1 MKPDQDEWVHATCVV
16 VDGSGVLIRGPS
28 GSGKSTLARRL
39 IELGQARGL
48 EAALVGDDRIHL
60 MRYGTQI
67 LAEGHPMIRGQIEI
81 RGLGIGQTN
90 VEDRAAIRLLADCV
104 SVLEARL
111 PESED
116 GIGDVLGL
124 TLRRVAVTPE
134 SADNVLIALGLGP
147 VKVIE

>member
-16 VDGSGVLIRGPS
+16 VEGAGVLIRGPS

-48 EAALVGDDRIHL
+48 AAALVGDDRIHL

-134 SADNVLIALGLGP
+134 RADNVLVALGLGP
-147 VKVIE
+147 VRVSE

>member
-16 VDGSGVLIRGPS
+16 VDGAGVLIRGPS

-48 EAALVGDDRIHL
+48 EVALVGDDRIRL

-124 TLRRVAVTPE
+124 NLRRVSVTPE

>member
-16 VDGSGVLIRGPS
+16 VDGAGVLIRGPS

-39 IELGQARGL
+39 IELSQARGF

-67 LAEGHPMIRGQIEI
+67 LAEGHPTIRGQIEI

-111 PESED
+111 PEAED
-116 GIGDVLGL
+116 SIGDVFGL

-134 SADNVLIALGLGP
+134 SADNVLVALGLGP
-147 VKVIE
+147 VRVSE

>member
-1 MKPDQDEWVHATCVV
+1 MKPDKEEWVHATCVV
-16 VDGSGVLIRGPS
+16 VDGAGVLIRGPS

-39 IELGQARGL
+39 IELGQARGF

-67 LAEGHPMIRGQIEI
+67 LAEGHPAIRGQIEI

-134 SADNVLIALGLGP
+134 SADNVLVALGLGP
-147 VKVIE
+147 VRVSE